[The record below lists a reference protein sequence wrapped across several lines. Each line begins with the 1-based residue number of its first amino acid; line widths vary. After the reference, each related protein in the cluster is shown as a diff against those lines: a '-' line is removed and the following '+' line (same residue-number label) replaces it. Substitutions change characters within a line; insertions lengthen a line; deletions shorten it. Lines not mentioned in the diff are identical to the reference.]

1 MLLHRVFK
9 ASMRWSAQKSL
20 LEEQRC
26 ISLLLK
32 ALDLNSEKR
41 VPLLAQSLAPAGLW
55 LQKDA
60 NYSRDTIQKEPQNIV
75 FPIQQ

>member
-20 LEEQRC
+20 LGEQRC

-41 VPLLAQSLAPAGLW
+41 VPLLAQSLAPAGL
-55 LQKDA
+55 
-60 NYSRDTIQKEPQNIV
+60 
-75 FPIQQ
+75 